1 MDLVECAK
9 YPWCSKNKGLPSFM
23 DLRWV
28 MKIKQEF
35 DDDGRGQVKRNR
47 KDVYKLCRWFIF
59 HLIFHSTSIYQIYF
73 MYQKLCTMPGQ
84 IAINS
89 MSSNPTLRAFR
100 FKWMRQTLNEQLH
113 IYLYHT
119 LEYYFV

>member
-1 MDLVECAK
+1 MDSCEAM
-9 YPWCSKNKGLPSFM
+9 G
-23 DLRWV
+23 
-28 MKIKQEF
+28 KIKQNLMMMEE
-35 DDDGRGQVKRNR
+35 GSKRNR
-47 KDVYKLCRWFIF
+47 SDVTNCVKMVHFPSDLLR
-59 HLIFHSTSIYQIYF
+59 STSIYQIYF
-73 MYQKLCTMPGQ
+73 AYQKLCTMPGQ

-119 LEYYFV
+119 LEYYLV